1 MNKFISIVKSS
12 VFKRLIIVLLLLILF
27 IFISAISYVSAV
39 SNNIANGVFRLH
51 VIANSDSPEDQNLK
65 YIVRDELIKYM
76 NTLAKDC
83 TSKQEVIE
91 IAQNNISNFEN
102 IAKKTIQDNG
112 FNYNVTVEIGNFDFP
127 TKTYG
132 DITLPAGTYDSLK
145 IKIGKSEG
153 QNWWCV
159 MFPPLCFVNVTTGIV
174 PEESKKEMKEAM
186 PEEEYSL
193 ISNTNN
199 SEVNFKFKLIEFFE
213 NIKLM
218 AKNSLVNYNNL
229 WYILKVEYYVFY
241 F

>member
-83 TSKQEVIE
+83 NSKQEVIE
-91 IAQNNISNFEN
+91 IAKNNISNFEN

-159 MFPPLCFVNVTTGIV
+159 MFPPLCFVDVTTGIV

-218 AKNSLVNYNNL
+218 AK
-229 WYILKVEYYVFY
+229 K
-241 F
+241 

>member
-145 IKIGKSEG
+145 IKIGKFEG

-159 MFPPLCFVNVTTGIV
+159 MFPPLCFVDVTTGIV

-218 AKNSLVNYNNL
+218 AK
-229 WYILKVEYYVFY
+229 K
-241 F
+241 

>member
-39 SNNIANGVFRLH
+39 SNIANGVFRLH

-159 MFPPLCFVNVTTGIV
+159 MFPPLCFVDVTTGIV

-218 AKNSLVNYNNL
+218 AK
-229 WYILKVEYYVFY
+229 K
-241 F
+241 

>member
-218 AKNSLVNYNNL
+218 AK
-229 WYILKVEYYVFY
+229 K
-241 F
+241 

>member
-83 TSKQEVIE
+83 NSKQEVIE
-91 IAQNNISNFEN
+91 IAKNNISNFEN
-102 IAKKTIQDNG
+102 IAKKTIKDNG

-159 MFPPLCFVNVTTGIV
+159 MFPPLCFVDVTTGIV

-218 AKNSLVNYNNL
+218 AK
-229 WYILKVEYYVFY
+229 K
-241 F
+241 

>member
-83 TSKQEVIE
+83 NSKQEVIE
-91 IAQNNISNFEN
+91 IAKNNISNFEN
-102 IAKKTIQDNG
+102 IAKKTIKDNG

-153 QNWWCV
+153 QNWLCV
-159 MFPPLCFVNVTTGIV
+159 MFPPLCFVDVTTGIV

-218 AKNSLVNYNNL
+218 AK
-229 WYILKVEYYVFY
+229 K
-241 F
+241 

>member
-27 IFISAISYVSAV
+27 IFISAIYYVSAV

-83 TSKQEVIE
+83 NSKQEVIE
-91 IAQNNISNFEN
+91 IAKNNISNFEN
-102 IAKKTIQDNG
+102 IAKKTIKDNG

-159 MFPPLCFVNVTTGIV
+159 MFPPLCFVDVTTGIV

-218 AKNSLVNYNNL
+218 AK
-229 WYILKVEYYVFY
+229 K
-241 F
+241 

>member
-83 TSKQEVIE
+83 NSKQEVIE
-91 IAQNNISNFEN
+91 IAKNNISNFEN
-102 IAKKTIQDNG
+102 IAKKTIKDNG

-159 MFPPLCFVNVTTGIV
+159 MFPPLCFVDVTTGIV

-193 ISNTNN
+193 ILS
-199 SEVNFKFKLIEFFE
+199 LIH
-213 NIKLM
+213 I
-218 AKNSLVNYNNL
+218 
-229 WYILKVEYYVFY
+229 
-241 F
+241 

>member
-91 IAQNNISNFEN
+91 IAQ
-102 IAKKTIQDNG
+102 DNG

-159 MFPPLCFVNVTTGIV
+159 MFPPLCFVDVTTGIV

-218 AKNSLVNYNNL
+218 AK
-229 WYILKVEYYVFY
+229 K
-241 F
+241 

>member
-159 MFPPLCFVNVTTGIV
+159 MFPPLCFVDVSSGIV
-174 PEESKKEMKEAM
+174 PDDSKDLLQDNMSD
-186 PEEEYSL
+186 EEYDLITNSNDNSSL
-193 ISNTNN
+193 T
-199 SEVNFKFKLIEFFE
+199 FKFKIVELFE
-213 NIKLM
+213 NIKVKL
-218 AKNSLVNYNNL
+218 ANS
-229 WYILKVEYYVFY
+229 
-241 F
+241 

>member
-39 SNNIANGVFRLH
+39 SNNIANGVFSLH

-159 MFPPLCFVNVTTGIV
+159 MFPPLCFVDVTTGIV

-218 AKNSLVNYNNL
+218 AK
-229 WYILKVEYYVFY
+229 K
-241 F
+241 

>member
-1 MNKFISIVKSS
+1 M
-12 VFKRLIIVLLLLILF
+12 IIVLLLLILF

-218 AKNSLVNYNNL
+218 AK
-229 WYILKVEYYVFY
+229 K
-241 F
+241 

>member
-12 VFKRLIIVLLLLILF
+12 VFKHLIIVLLLLILF

-83 TSKQEVIE
+83 NSKQEVIE

-102 IAKKTIQDNG
+102 IAKKTIKDNG

-159 MFPPLCFVNVTTGIV
+159 MFPPLCFVDVTTGIV

-218 AKNSLVNYNNL
+218 AK
-229 WYILKVEYYVFY
+229 K
-241 F
+241 

>member
-12 VFKRLIIVLLLLILF
+12 VFRRLIIVLLLLILF

-83 TSKQEVIE
+83 NSKQEVIE

-102 IAKKTIQDNG
+102 IAKKTIKDNG

-159 MFPPLCFVNVTTGIV
+159 MFPPLCFVDVTTGIV

-218 AKNSLVNYNNL
+218 AK
-229 WYILKVEYYVFY
+229 K
-241 F
+241 